1 MFKVLYLQCS
11 FARCHW
17 HSEISLLVLQVDQEI
32 ANAFKLWI
40 DVTFTYLTFIFTDI
54 TCTFND
60 ITFTFTDITLTFTDQ
75 YFNFIFRLIS
85 KLRVLSNFGVMSLTS
100 LSLQGTMEG

>member
-1 MFKVLYLQCS
+1 MFKVLYLPCS

-60 ITFTFTDITLTFTDQ
+60 ITFTFTDITFNFTDITFTDH
-75 YFNFIFRLIS
+75 
-85 KLRVLSNFGVMSLTS
+85 TS
-100 LSLQGTMEG
+100 FSRSG